1 MSFLSRRVTD
11 YTDQFQ
17 TKASPAE
24 KLSWMQEVTQRNLL
38 AQWGETILRIEE
50 LFAETVLYYH
60 DNQQNVLKA
69 INRLQSEY
77 MRIDRQLL
85 TVEEAA
91 TLYNVMHTEL
101 PALVYRLGMLK
112 STRGSSNR
120 NHEDD
125 YLDLQKK
132 MEQLLSNI
140 LSVKAKVDAQKLSRF
155 TNLSSS
161 QTTQLSNLQWPTFS
175 DLPEQVTEELEILRG
190 LWTAQKN
197 EIHKVEDEYI
207 LERIVTDYIPS
218 SMSLYF
224 PFISAKM
231 EMENTAREALLTQ
244 LQLIKNHLENI
255 SERNF
260 NEQMRTVKAQTEFLQ
275 DRFKNI

>member
-1 MSFLSRRVTD
+1 MGFLTRKVTD
-11 YTDQFQ
+11 YTDQFC
-17 TKASPAE
+17 TKASPGD
-24 KLSWMQEVTQRNLL
+24 KLAWLQQVTQRNLL
-38 AQWGETILRIEE
+38 TQWGETILRVEE
-50 LFAETVLYYH
+50 LFTETVLYYH
-60 DNQQNVLKA
+60 DNQQNVLQA
-69 INRLQSEY
+69 LNRLQNEY
-77 MRIDRQLL
+77 MRIDRQLV
-85 TVEEAA
+85 TIEEAV
-91 TLYNVMHTEL
+91 TLYDVMHTEL
-101 PALVYRLGMLK
+101 PALVYRLGLLK
-112 STRGSSNR
+112 STRSSSNR

-132 MEQLLSNI
+132 MEQLLTGI
-140 LSVKAKVDAQKLSRF
+140 LTVKAKVDAQKLSRF
-155 TNLSSS
+155 SNLNSS
-161 QTTQLSNLQWPTFS
+161 QTTQLTSLKWPIFN
-175 DLPEQVTEELEILRG
+175 DLPEQVQEELNVLQI
-190 LWTAQKN
+190 LWTAQKDKV
-197 EIHKVEDEYI
+197 HTVEDEYI

-260 NEQMRTVKAQTEFLQ
+260 NEQMRTVKAQTEFLK

>member
-1 MSFLSRRVTD
+1 MGFLTRKVTD
-11 YTDQFQ
+11 YTDQFC
-17 TKASPAE
+17 TKASPGE
-24 KLSWMQEVTQRNLL
+24 KLAWLQQVTQRNLL
-38 AQWGETILRIEE
+38 TQWGETILRVEE
-50 LFAETVLYYH
+50 LFTETVLYYH
-60 DNQQNVLKA
+60 DNQQNVLQA
-69 INRLQSEY
+69 LNRLQNEY
-77 MRIDRQLL
+77 MRIDRQLV
-85 TVEEAA
+85 TVEEAV
-91 TLYNVMHTEL
+91 TLYDVMHTEL
-101 PALVYRLGMLK
+101 PALVYRLGLLK
-112 STRGSSNR
+112 STRSSSNR

-132 MEQLLSNI
+132 MEQLLSSI
-140 LSVKAKVDAQKLSRF
+140 LTVKAKVDAQKLSRF
-155 TNLSSS
+155 SNFSSS
-161 QTTQLSNLQWPTFS
+161 QTTQLSNLKWPSFS
-175 DLPEQVTEELEILRG
+175 DIPDQVQDELNVLQV
-190 LWTAQKN
+190 LWSAQKDKV
-197 EIHKVEDEYI
+197 HTVEDEYI

-218 SMSLYF
+218 SMSIYF